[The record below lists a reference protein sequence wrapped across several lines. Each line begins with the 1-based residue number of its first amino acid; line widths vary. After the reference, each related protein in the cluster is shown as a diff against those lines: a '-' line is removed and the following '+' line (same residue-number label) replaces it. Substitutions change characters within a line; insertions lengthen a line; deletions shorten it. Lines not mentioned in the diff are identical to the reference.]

1 MYMVYWSEADGTGLS
16 PRAQSF
22 PSDAMRE
29 ALHFTEALRQRQ
41 HAGEPVSF
49 VTLCSENPNS
59 VGRAGA
65 ADPPPDYE
73 WKKRRP

>member
-1 MYMVYWSEADGTGLS
+1 MYMVYWSEAGGTGLS
-16 PRAQSF
+16 PHAQSF

-29 ALHFTEALRQRQ
+29 ALRFTEALRQRQ

-49 VTLCSENPNS
+49 VTLCSENPDS

-73 WKKRRP
+73 WRKRRP